1 MSGLFS
7 TFNIAKSG
15 MTVQQK
21 SIDVT
26 SHNIANA
33 NTPGYTRQ
41 VARVV
46 TSRAYGG
53 LTMGSSTQPGQIG
66 TGAEISKID
75 RIRDTFLDYQVRS
88 ENSILGKYQSRND
101 YLYQVESIFNEP
113 STTGISSL
121 VSKFYDS
128 FQELSKQPNSSNSR
142 TVAAQQT
149 LALTDSLNSTYKQ
162 LESLKTNVQDMLKSD
177 VTDIS
182 SLLSQIDRVNQEII
196 TVTVSGNTPNDLMD
210 KRDSLLDE
218 LSGKF
223 AITVESDKFNGIIV
237 KPTDSGL
244 MGASTLVNSSPNR
257 EISTFS
263 YVTAVEKDKNDLS
276 GSTYV
281 VTYYKNGDTSNENN
295 KQTLRVSGMDEKKA
309 KEILDNRIIW
319 ADNSGQAA
327 RSDGYSIKNNEVINY
342 EQLMMFKS
350 DTGNIGGLV
359 SVQKDIEDYMEQL
372 NKLAKSIALSVNAI
386 HSQSTTALGDELP
399 FFVNSEVAKYDE
411 SGNLI
416 KINGLTGT
424 DDIADGE
431 KNISAKNIT
440 VNKEILNDVM
450 KIIAGVDENSGEGDG
465 ARALA
470 IAQLKDVLIRIQDMN
485 GTIINRED
493 LFDSNKGGAKFVE
506 KGLGMTSA
514 LSGIKVEGY
523 FKDTIDRLGVQAQ
536 ESKRMVTNQE
546 TLLYS
551 IEETRASVSGV
562 SLDEEMANL
571 VQFQHAYNA
580 NAKVIATIDELLEV
594 IINGLKR

>member
-33 NTPGYTRQ
+33 NTVGYTRQ

-53 LTMGSSTQPGQIG
+53 ITMGSSTQPGQIG

-75 RIRDTFLDYQVRS
+75 RIRDSFLDYQVRS
-88 ENSILGKYQSRND
+88 ENSILGKYQSRHD

-128 FQELSKQPNSSNSR
+128 FQELSKQPNSSNTR

-162 LESLKTNVQDMLKSD
+162 LESLKTNVQDMLKSN

-182 SLLSQIDRVNQEII
+182 SLLKQLDTLNQEII
-196 TVTVSGNTPNDLMD
+196 SVTVSGNTPNDLMD
-210 KRDSLLDE
+210 KRDNLLDE

-223 AITVESDKFNGIIV
+223 AITVENDKFNGIIV
-237 KPTDSGL
+237 KPKDSGN
-244 MGASTLVNSSPNR
+244 MRASTLINSSPNK

-263 YVTAVEKDKNDLS
+263 YVTAVERDESDTT
-276 GSTYV
+276 GSTYI
-281 VTYYKNGDTSNENN
+281 VTYYKNGDMSNERN
-295 KQTLRVSGMDEKKA
+295 KETLTITGMDASKA

-319 ADNSGQAA
+319 GDNSGQAA
-327 RSDGYSIKNNEVINY
+327 KSDGFTIKSTQVINY

-350 DTGNIGGLV
+350 DSGNVGGLV
-359 SVQKDIEDYMEQL
+359 SVQKDIEDYMTQL
-372 NKLAKSIALSVNAI
+372 NKLAKSIALSVNAV
-386 HSQSTTALGDELP
+386 HSGKKDALDDKTPL
-399 FFVNSEVAKYDE
+399 FVNSNVAKYDSE
-411 SGNLI
+411 GNI
-416 KINGLTGT
+416 INLEE
-424 DDIADGE
+424 ILANE
-431 KNISAKNIT
+431 ENISAKNIT
-440 VNKEILNDVM
+440 VSKEILNDVM
-450 KIIAGVDENSGEGDG
+450 KIITGTDSDSGEGDG
-465 ARALA
+465 SRALA
-470 IAQLKDVLIRIQDMN
+470 IAQLKDVLIRIQDMD
-485 GTIINRED
+485 GSIVSRKD
-493 LFDSNKGGAKFVE
+493 LFDPLKGGSGGVID
-506 KGLGMTSA
+506 GTLGITNA
-514 LSGIKVEGY
+514 LSGIKIEGY

-536 ESKRMVTNQE
+536 ESARMVTNQE

-551 IEETRASVSGV
+551 IDETRASVSGV

-571 VQFQHAYNA
+571 IQFQHAYNA
-580 NAKVIATIDELLEV
+580 NAKIISTIDELLDV
-594 IINGLKR
+594 VINGLKR

>member
-26 SHNIANA
+26 SHNIANS
-33 NTPGYTRQ
+33 NTTGYTRQ

-53 LTMGSSTQPGQIG
+53 LTMGSSTQPGQMG

-88 ENSILGKYQSRND
+88 ENSILGQYQQRYD

-113 STTGISSL
+113 SDTGISSL

-149 LALTDSLNSTYKQ
+149 LALTDALNTTYKQ
-162 LESLKTNVQDMLKSD
+162 LESLKQNAQDMLKSD
-177 VTDIS
+177 VTDIN
-182 SLLSQIDRVNQEII
+182 SLLYQIDKVNQEII

-210 KRDSLLDE
+210 KRDMLLDE

-223 AITVESDKFNGIIV
+223 KITVEKDKFNGIIV
-237 KPTDSGL
+237 KPTESGS
-244 MGASTLVNSSPNR
+244 MGANTIINSSPNR
-257 EISTFS
+257 DISTFS
-263 YVTAVEKDKNDLS
+263 YVSSVEKDKNDLS
-276 GSTYV
+276 GSTYII
-281 VTYYKNGDTSNENN
+281 TYYKNGDMSNEQN
-295 KQTLRVSGMDEKKA
+295 KETLRVVGMDEAKA
-309 KEILDNRIIW
+309 KSILDNRVIW

-327 RSDGYSIKNNEVINY
+327 RSDGHGIRTNDVINY
-342 EQLMMFKS
+342 EQLMMFNS
-350 DTGNIGGLV
+350 ESGSIGGLI
-359 SVQKDIEDYMEQL
+359 SVQKDIEDYMTQL
-372 NKLAKSIALSVNAI
+372 DKLAKSIALSVNAI
-386 HSQSTTALGDELP
+386 HSQSKTAEGDDIP
-399 FFVNSEVAKYDE
+399 FFVNSDVAKYNAD
-411 SGNLI
+411 GTLVKVNAL
-416 KINGLTGT
+416 NGM
-424 DDIADGE
+424 DDIAVGE
-431 KNISAKNIT
+431 ANISARNIT

-450 KIIAGVDENSGEGDG
+450 KIIAGKDSESGEGDG
-465 ARALA
+465 SRALA
-470 IAQLKDVLIRIQDMN
+470 IAQLKDNLLRIQDM
-485 GTIINRED
+485 GETIETRED
-493 LFDSNKGGAKFVE
+493 LFAISKGGADFV
-506 KGLGMTSA
+506 KDGLGLTSA
-514 LSGIKVEGY
+514 SSGIKVESY

-536 ESKRMVTNQE
+536 ESSRMVTNQE

-551 IEETRASVSGV
+551 IDETRASVSGV

-571 VQFQHAYNA
+571 VQYQHAYNA
-580 NAKVIATIDELLEV
+580 NAKIISTIDELLEV

>member
-41 VARVV
+41 VARIV

-53 LTMGSSTQPGQIG
+53 ITMGSSTQPGQIG

-88 ENSILGKYQSRND
+88 ENSILGKNQSRYD

-149 LALTDSLNSTYKQ
+149 LALTDALNSTYRQ
-162 LESLKTNVQDMLKSD
+162 LESLKNNAQDMLKSD
-177 VTDIS
+177 VTDIN

-223 AITVESDKFNGIIV
+223 AITVEKDKFNGITV
-237 KPTDSGL
+237 RPTDSGI
-244 MGASTLVNSSPNR
+244 MGANTLVNSSPNR

-263 YVTAVEKDKNDLS
+263 YVTAVEKDSS
-276 GSTYV
+276 GDYTI
-281 VTYYKNGDTSNENN
+281 TYYKNGDMSNEKN
-295 KQTLRVSGMDEKKA
+295 KETLKVTGMNDAQA
-309 KEILDNRIIW
+309 KEIMDNRIIW

-327 RSDGYSIKNNEVINY
+327 RSDGFPIKSTEVINY
-342 EQLMMFKS
+342 QQLMMFKS
-350 DTGNIGGLV
+350 DNGNVGGLV
-359 SVQKDIEDYMEQL
+359 SVQKDIEDYMTQL
-372 NKLAKSIALSVNAI
+372 NKLAKSIALSVNAV
-386 HSQSTTALGDELP
+386 HSQSETATNDDLP
-399 FFVNSEVAKYDE
+399 FFVNSEVAKYDAD
-411 SGNLI
+411 GNLI
-416 KINGLTGT
+416 KG
-424 DDIADGE
+424 ADVVQGE
-431 KNISAKNIT
+431 ADISAKNIT
-440 VNKEILNDVM
+440 VNKEILDDVM
-450 KIIAGVDENSGEGDG
+450 KIITGTDIDSGEGDG
-465 ARALA
+465 SRALA
-470 IAQLKDVLIRIQDMN
+470 IAQLKDTLIRIQDMN

-493 LFDSNKGGAKFVE
+493 LFDPLIGGSKLTAG
-506 KGLGMTSA
+506 GLGSVLGITSS
-514 LSGIKVEGY
+514 LSGIKVESY

-536 ESKRMVTNQE
+536 EAARMVVNQE

-580 NAKVIATIDELLEV
+580 NAKIISTIDELLDV
-594 IINGLKR
+594 VINGLKR